1 MDSKCPKCGSEAI
14 EWCGHDSGWLCSDC
28 EYEWKGAAPAG
39 ENAAYE
45 QDDGDGGGDGD
56 GD

>member
-1 MDSKCPKCGSEAI
+1 MTPTCPKCSSEAT
-14 EWCGHDSGWLCSDC
+14 EWRGHDAGWLCSDC
-28 EYEWKGAAPAG
+28 EHTWKGSAPLGA
-39 ENAAYE
+39 NSAYE